1 MDFGVGFLSNNIML
15 PFLDWFYGFMPSY
28 GLGIVALTLLV
39 RFALF
44 PVSANQIRNMRKMKI
59 ANPIMQ
65 QRQREIQEKY
75 KNDPKRVQEEVAQIY
90 KEFGNPLSGCLPAL
104 LQMPI
109 LFALFATLRGSPF
122 ADINYP
128 ITLQV
133 QPTVDA
139 ATQVT
144 PFISPAQNVYFADR
158 FHYKVQAV
166 LPQGNTLA
174 VGQTAKLELQTTTGE
189 SFSTLAAKHPEVNIT
204 PQWQIT
210 KGAELV
216 NLGADGTI
224 TTLKPGEVT
233 VQATVPGLAASK
245 GFLFIQA
252 LGKVGVTNPDGSYNW
267 DILGMI
273 IGFGLSLY
281 ISQNISSN
289 AAPKPKSQDDAPDQQ
304 ETMNKITPIIFS
316 GMFLFFPLPAGV
328 LMYMLIAN
336 IFQTLQSFLV
346 SLEPLPENLQKIVD
360 AQAKSVAIAPSKA
373 TPMKNAAVKEERKA
387 KVDIPFEPG
396 SAKKKKPQP

>member
-65 QRQREIQEKY
+65 QRQKEIQEKY

-133 QPTVDA
+133 QANVD
-139 ATQVT
+139 ATQVA
-144 PFISPAQNVYFADR
+144 PYVSSAQNVYFADR

-166 LPQGNTLA
+166 LPQGNNVA
-174 VGQTAKLELQTTTGE
+174 VGQTVKPELKATTGE
-189 SFSTLAAKHPEVNIT
+189 SFDTLAAKHPEVDIT
-204 PQWQIT
+204 PRWQVT
-210 KGAELV
+210 KGADLV
-216 NLGADGTI
+216 KLEDDGSI
-224 TTLKPGEVT
+224 TALKPGEVT
-233 VQATVPGLAASK
+233 LQATVPGLAASK

-252 LGKVGVTNPDGSYNW
+252 LGKVGVTNSDGTYNW
-267 DILGMI
+267 DILAMI

-281 ISQNISSN
+281 ISQNISN
-289 AAPKPKSQDDAPDQQ
+289 GAAPKPKIASDAPDQQ
-304 ETMNKITPIIFS
+304 ETVNKITPIIFS

-336 IFQTLQSFLV
+336 LFQTLQSFLV

-360 AQAKSVAIAPSKA
+360 AQAKAVAIAPSKTA
-373 TPMKNAAVKEERKA
+373 PLKNAAVKVDSKA

-396 SAKKKKPQP
+396 SSKKKKSQS